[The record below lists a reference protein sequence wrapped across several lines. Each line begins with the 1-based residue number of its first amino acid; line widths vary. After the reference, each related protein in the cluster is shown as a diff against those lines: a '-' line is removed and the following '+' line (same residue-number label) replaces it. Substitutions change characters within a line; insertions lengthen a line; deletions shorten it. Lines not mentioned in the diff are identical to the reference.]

1 MARVAKS
8 VSINT
13 ETDRDILDKIESI
26 SNFSDYVKELIR
38 EDIRDNS
45 TSFTKKQKE
54 DIKNIILK
62 VLNDENFIIQKDNK
76 FKPKADKKQIDAID
90 NLLNL

>member
-13 ETDRDILDKIESI
+13 ETDKDILDKIENVP
-26 SNFSDYVKELIR
+26 NFSDYVKELIR
-38 EDIRDNS
+38 EDIKDNS

-54 DIKNIILK
+54 DIKKLIMK
-62 VLNDENFIIQKDNK
+62 VLNDENFVANKSKNKKVDKD
-76 FKPKADKKQIDAID
+76 QLEAID
-90 NLLNL
+90 NLFKI

>member
-13 ETDRDILDKIESI
+13 ETDKDILDKIENI
-26 SNFSDYVKELIR
+26 PNFSDYVKELIR
-38 EDIRDNS
+38 EDIKDNS

-54 DIKNIILK
+54 DIKKLIIK
-62 VLNDENFIIQKDNK
+62 VLNDENFIVNK
-76 FKPKADKKQIDAID
+76 SKDKKVDKDQLDAID
-90 NLLNL
+90 NLFKI

>member
-38 EDIRDNS
+38 EDIRENS

-54 DIKNIILK
+54 DIKKIILK
-62 VLNDENFIIQKDNK
+62 VLNDENFIINK
-76 FKPKADKKQIDAID
+76 EKNKEVDKAQLDAID
-90 NLLNL
+90 DLLGTK

>member
-54 DIKNIILK
+54 DIKKIILK
-62 VLNDENFIIQKDNK
+62 VLNDENFIINK
-76 FKPKADKKQIDAID
+76 EKNKEVDKAQLDAID
-90 NLLNL
+90 DLLGTK

>member
-13 ETDRDILDKIESI
+13 ETDKDILDKIENVP
-26 SNFSDYVKELIR
+26 NFSDYVKELIR
-38 EDIRDNS
+38 EDIKDNS

-54 DIKNIILK
+54 DIKKLIIK
-62 VLNDENFIIQKDNK
+62 VLNDENFVVNK
-76 FKPKADKKQIDAID
+76 SNDKKVDQDQLDAID
-90 NLLNL
+90 NLFKV

>member
-13 ETDRDILDKIESI
+13 ETDKDILEKIESI

-38 EDIRDNS
+38 EDIKDNS

-54 DIKNIILK
+54 DIKKLIIK
-62 VLNDENFIIQKDNK
+62 VLNDENFVVNK
-76 FKPKADKKQIDAID
+76 SKDKKVDQDQLDAID
-90 NLLNL
+90 NLFKV